1 MNWDQT
7 HNFTIRKLVGEDD
20 YEGRVEATLISR
32 VAKQDSKKAILYV
45 HGFVD
50 YFFHSKFADWA
61 NSIGSNFYA
70 VDLRKYGRSLLEH
83 QKPNNFRHYKE
94 YFEDFDLALKLIL
107 EEDANKDLVL
117 YGHSTGGLL
126 TSLYSH
132 YNKDSASIKGLILN
146 SPFFDFNN
154 PPLLQS
160 LIPLVSSIGK
170 AFPNVSSPEGLK
182 DGYATSLHKDYEG
195 EWDFNL
201 EWKPIL
207 GYDLNL
213 GWINAIHTAQKE
225 LRKGLEIN
233 CPILVM
239 YSSQSVTPG
248 KFSKEMMSAD
258 SVLNVKHIE
267 KHALGIGGNV
277 KKVEI
282 QDGMHDLVLS
292 KKDVREKVYHEME
305 LFLNSLDE

>member
-7 HNFTIRKLVGEDD
+7 HNFTIRKLVGKDD
-20 YEGRVEATLISR
+20 YEGRVEATLVSR
-32 VAKQDSKKAILYV
+32 AVSQDTKKAILYV

-50 YFFHSKFADWA
+50 YFFHDKFADWV
-61 NSIGSNFYA
+61 NSLGFNFYA

-94 YFEDFDLALKLIL
+94 YFEDFDLSLKQIID
-107 EEDANKDLVL
+107 EDGNKDLVL

-132 YNKDSASIKGLILN
+132 HNNDSDAIKGLILN

-160 LIPLVSSIGK
+160 LIPLVSAVGK
-170 AFPNVSSPEGLK
+170 AFPDLSSPEGLK

-195 EWDFNL
+195 EWDFSL

-207 GYDLNL
+207 GYGLNL
-213 GWINAIHTAQKE
+213 GWVNAIHTAQKE
-225 LRKGLEIN
+225 VRKGLDIK
-233 CPILVM
+233 CPVLVM
-239 YSSQSVTPG
+239 YSSKSVTPG
-248 KFSKEMMSAD
+248 KYNEEMKTAD
-258 SVLNVKHIE
+258 AVLNVKHIE
-267 KHALGIGGNV
+267 KHALGIGSNV

-282 QDGMHDLVLS
+282 KDGIHDLVLS
-292 KKDVREKVYHEME
+292 KKDVRENVYNEME
-305 LFLNSLDE
+305 SFLNTLGL